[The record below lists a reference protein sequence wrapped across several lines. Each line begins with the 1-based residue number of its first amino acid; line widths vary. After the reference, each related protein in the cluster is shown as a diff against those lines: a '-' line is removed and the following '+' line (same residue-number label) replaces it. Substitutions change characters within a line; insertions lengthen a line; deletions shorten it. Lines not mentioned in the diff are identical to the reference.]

1 MFFCYSIHKGD
12 FERKRVSMGKCLVVE
27 GRADKLRLI
36 PILAEDVTIICTNG
50 TISEVNLIDL
60 LEDYEQDEIITMFD
74 ADKNG
79 EKLRKLMNRAYP
91 EATQLIIP
99 HEYVEVEKT
108 PTKILRD
115 ILLQAKFLVKEG

>member
-1 MFFCYSIHKGD
+1 MLYIVMD
-12 FERKRVSMGKCLVVE
+12 ERKRVSMGKCIVVE

-36 PILAEDVTIICTNG
+36 PILAEEVKIICTNG

-60 LEDYEQDEIITMFD
+60 MEDYEQDEIITMFD

-99 HEYVEVEKT
+99 HEYVQVEKT
-108 PTKILRD
+108 PAKILRD

>member
-1 MFFCYSIHKGD
+1 
-12 FERKRVSMGKCLVVE
+12 MGKCIVVE
-27 GRADKLRLI
+27 GRADKLRLL

-60 LEDYEQDEIITMFD
+60 LEEYEQDEIITMFD

-108 PTKILRD
+108 PAKILRD

>member
-12 FERKRVSMGKCLVVE
+12 FERKRVRMGKCLVVE
-27 GRADKLRLI
+27 GRADKLRLL

-60 LEDYEQDEIITMFD
+60 LEEYEQDEIITMFD

-108 PTKILRD
+108 PTKILKD

>member
-1 MFFCYSIHKGD
+1 MFFVILYIKVTD
-12 FERKRVSMGKCLVVE
+12 ERKRVWMGKCIVVE
-27 GRADKLRLI
+27 GRADKMRLL

>member
-12 FERKRVSMGKCLVVE
+12 FERKRVRMGKCLVVE
-27 GRADKLRLI
+27 GRAEKLRLI

-60 LEDYEQDEIITMFD
+60 LEEYEQDEIITMFD

-91 EATQLIIP
+91 EATQPIIP
-99 HEYVEVEKT
+99 HEYVEVAKT

>member
-12 FERKRVSMGKCLVVE
+12 FERKRVRMGKCLVVE

-60 LEDYEQDEIITMFD
+60 LEEYEQDEIITMFD